1 MIIALATPRI
11 ATTLDEGLDT
21 VKRMLSEAAARGA
34 EAARTFITDWLKDI
48 GYEQHLYD
56 GEDSEKVAAAK
67 WTNVMEFCDWMSQRC
82 GGQVDDAAGV
92 TTTKEIKNLLE
103 VSQTIAL
110 LSTISEREKDQDV
123 VTLSTLH
130 ASKGLE
136 WPHVLL
142 VGVNEG
148 MLPFKLADGADS
160 VGGSSQADEE
170 ANDDMA
176 TRLQEERRLMYVGI
190 TRAQR
195 SLAVSWTRRRK
206 KGREMVAA
214 LPSRFIAEMGLD
226 QATVKEDPREKL
238 KALRAEFAQKALASA
253 AAAAQVR

>member
-1 MIIALATPRI
+1 MLAAKAVGSLHEFGRYINDLQYRAKHT
-11 ATTLDEGLDT
+11 EG
-21 VKRMLSEAAARGA
+21 AAAA
-34 EAARTFITDWLKDI
+34 KTFMMDWLKEI
-48 GYEQHLYD
+48 GYEQHLVD

-67 WTNVMEFCDWMSQRC
+67 WGNVLEFCDWMAQRC
-82 GGQVDDAAGV
+82 GGEIEDTGGV
-92 TTTKEIKNLLE
+92 ATVREVKNLLE
-103 VSQTIAL
+103 VAQTIAL

-142 VGVNEG
+142 VGVTEG
-148 MLPFKLADGADS
+148 MLPFKLGDGADS
-160 VGGSSQADEE
+160 LGGSEKAHES
-170 ANDDMA
+170 ANEDMA
-176 TRLQEERRLMYVGI
+176 QRLQEERRLMYVGI

-226 QATVKEDPREKL
+226 QMTVREDPREKL
-238 KALRAEFAQKALASA
+238 KALRAEFAQKALHSA
-253 AAAAQVR
+253 AAASQIR